1 MDAPPTV
8 KAMKV
13 NRFLPYW
20 AVYQADLRQTLRSW
34 LYRLWVLLSLG
45 LALGYLLYRYGAK
58 QVGGFNEQASDL
70 MSQLIHWIALGSV
83 TLIILLTAGS
93 ISSERGT
100 AADSVLSRGI
110 SRFQYFLGKWHA
122 RLTAILGTFF
132 VMGVI
137 ILTASLCMLHGENL
151 KIMGAVMA
159 LTAVTAILAAVIT
172 CGVTVSAI
180 TNTTLVSIAIGW
192 IVVNAAGFVLSLMP
206 AAYPTPDRI
215 LKNIPYILQGHY
227 EVNAIGRLILASMGV
242 SFVAALIGM
251 FCFSRRDV

>member
-1 MDAPPTV
+1 MDAPAAV
-8 KAMKV
+8 KQIRV

-20 AVYQADLRQTLRSW
+20 AVFQADLKQTFRSW
-34 LYRLWVLLSLG
+34 LYRLWVLISLA

-58 QVGGFNEQASDL
+58 QVGGFETQATDL
-70 MSQLIHWIALGSV
+70 MSHLIKWVVLGSV

-122 RLTAILGTFF
+122 RLVAILGTFF
-132 VMGVI
+132 VMGVV
-137 ILTASLCMLHGENL
+137 ILAASLCMLHGENL

-159 LTAVTAILAAVIT
+159 LMAVTAILAAVIT

-180 TNTTLVSIAIGW
+180 ANTTLVSIAIGW
-192 IVVNAAGFVLSLMP
+192 MVVNGAGFLLSLLP
-206 AAYPTPDRI
+206 AAYPTPDRV
-215 LKNIPYILQGHY
+215 LNSIPFILQGQY
-227 EVNAIGRLILASMGV
+227 NVSAIGRLVLASMGL
-242 SFVAALIGM
+242 SLLAALMGM

>member
-8 KAMKV
+8 KTMKV

-20 AVYQADLRQTLRSW
+20 AVFQADLKQTFRSW

-45 LALGYLLYRYGAK
+45 LAIGYLLYRYGAK
-58 QVGGFNEQASDL
+58 QVAGYDEQASDL
-70 MSQLIHWIALGSV
+70 MSQVINWIAIGSV
-83 TLIILLTAGS
+83 TLIIVLTAGA

-110 SRFQYFLGKWHA
+110 SRFQYFMGKWHA
-122 RLTAILGTFF
+122 RLIAIMGTFF

-137 ILTASLCMLHGENL
+137 ILTTSLCMLHGENM
-151 KIMGAVMA
+151 KIMGAVVA
-159 LTAVTAILAAVIT
+159 LVAVTAMLAVVIT

-192 IVVNAAGFVLSLMP
+192 MVVNAAGFLLSLLP
-206 AAYPTPDRI
+206 ASYPTPDRV
-215 LKNIPYILQGHY
+215 LKNIPFILQGQY
-227 EVNAIGRLILASMGV
+227 EINAIGRLILYSMGV
-242 SFVAALIGM
+242 SLFAAVIGM
-251 FCFSRRDV
+251 FYFSRRDV

>member
-8 KAMKV
+8 KAMRV

-20 AVYQADLRQTLRSW
+20 AVFQADLKQTFRSW

-45 LALGYLLYRYGAK
+45 LAIGYLLYRYGAK

-70 MSQLIHWIALGSV
+70 MSQLINWIALGSV
-83 TLIILLTAGS
+83 TLIIVLTAGA

-122 RLTAILGTFF
+122 RLIAILGTFF

-137 ILTASLCMLHGENL
+137 ILATSLCMLHGENL

-192 IVVNAAGFVLSLMP
+192 IVINAAGFVMSLLP
-206 AAYPTPDRI
+206 AAYPTPDRV
-215 LKNIPYILQGHY
+215 LKSIPFILQGQY
-227 EVNAIGRLILASMGV
+227 EVRAIGRLILYSMGI
-242 SFVAALIGM
+242 SLVAALIGM
-251 FCFSRRDV
+251 FYFSRRDV

>member
-1 MDAPPTV
+1 
-8 KAMKV
+8 
-13 NRFLPYW
+13 
-20 AVYQADLRQTLRSW
+20 
-34 LYRLWVLLSLG
+34 
-45 LALGYLLYRYGAK
+45 
-58 QVGGFNEQASDL
+58 
-70 MSQLIHWIALGSV
+70 MSQLINWIALGSV
-83 TLIILLTAGS
+83 TLIIVLTAGA

-137 ILTASLCMLHGENL
+137 ILTASLCMLHGDNL

-159 LTAVTAILAAVIT
+159 LIAVTAIMAAVIT

-192 IVVNAAGFVLSLMP
+192 IVINAAGFVMSLLP
-206 AAYPTPDRI
+206 AAYPTPDRV
-215 LKNIPYILQGHY
+215 LKSIPFILQGQY
-227 EVNAIGRLILASMGV
+227 EVRAIGRLILYSMGI
-242 SFVAALIGM
+242 SLVAALIGM
-251 FCFSRRDV
+251 FYFSRRDV